1 MTSITAGFL
10 VSGSHR
16 LSVHLPP
23 PAALSFWGWGIEM
36 TDTAARPQLAY
47 LTDVLKELRAKGTHF
62 RLRVLDDQQ
71 APVCHYDGKEVI
83 NLASNNYLGLAN
95 HPKLIEASLKA
106 TRELGVGSGAVRTIA
121 GTMRI
126 HMELEERIARFKNV
140 EACVVFQSGFAA
152 NAGTVSAILG
162 KDDFILSDEL
172 NHASIIDGARLSRAK
187 IKVFRHKD
195 VAHCEEL
202 LKEIENEP
210 GHKLVI
216 TDGVFSMDGDIG
228 PVDKLA
234 AVAEKHGAI
243 MMVDDAHASG
253 VLGRNGR
260 GSIDHFGM
268 HGRVD
273 VQVGTLSKAIGALG
287 GYVCGSKDLIDYLYH
302 RARPFLFST
311 SHPPSVAAT
320 CIAAFDILE
329 QEPERIERLW
339 SNTRYFQ
346 GALKSAGFNIGGVNT
361 PATETP
367 ITPVIIG
374 EGRAAMDYSRA
385 LFEEGVMGTGIA
397 FPTVPEGK
405 ARIRLILTSE
415 HTKAQMDR
423 ALETL
428 ERVAKRI
435 GLLG

>member
-1 MTSITAGFL
+1 MTENAT
-10 VSGSHR
+10 
-16 LSVHLPP
+16 
-23 PAALSFWGWGIEM
+23 
-36 TDTAARPQLAY
+36 RPQLAY
-47 LTDVLKELRAKGTHF
+47 LTAAMDELRAKGTHF
-62 RLRVLDDQQ
+62 KLRVLDDQQ
-71 APVCHYDGKEVI
+71 APVCHYDGREVI

-95 HPKLIEASLKA
+95 HPKLIEASLAA
-106 TRELGVGSGAVRTIA
+106 TRTLGVGSGAVRTIA

-126 HMELEERIARFKNV
+126 HMELEEKIAHFKNV

-162 KDDFILSDEL
+162 KEDFILSDEL
-172 NHASIIDGARLSRAK
+172 NHASIIDGARLSRAN

-195 VAHCEEL
+195 VVHCEQL
-202 LKEIENEP
+202 LQEIANEP
-210 GHKLVI
+210 GHRLVI

-234 AVAEKHGAI
+234 PLAEKYGAI

-329 QEPERIERLW
+329 NEPERIDRLW
-339 SNTRYFQ
+339 KNTRYFQ
-346 GALKSAGFNIGGVNT
+346 GELKRVGFNIVGANT

-367 ITPVIIG
+367 ITPVIVG
-374 EGRAAMDYSRA
+374 EGRVAMDFSRA
-385 LFEEGVMGTGIA
+385 LFDEGVMGTGIA

-415 HTKAQMDR
+415 HTKDQLDR

-428 ERVAKRI
+428 QRVAKRMN
-435 GLLG
+435 LLK

>member
-1 MTSITAGFL
+1 MTSTN
-10 VSGSHR
+10 S
-16 LSVHLPP
+16 
-23 PAALSFWGWGIEM
+23 AAL
-36 TDTAARPQLAY
+36 RPQLAH
-47 LTDVLKELRAKGTHF
+47 LTAVLDDLRAKGTHF
-62 RLRVLDDQQ
+62 KLRVLDDQQ

-95 HPKLIEASLKA
+95 HPKLIEAAIKA
-106 TRELGVGSGAVRTIA
+106 TREFGVGSGAVRTIA

-126 HMELEERIARFKNV
+126 HMDLEEKIARFKNV

-162 KDDFILSDEL
+162 KEDFILSDEL
-172 NHASIIDGARLSRAK
+172 NHASIIDGARLSRAT

-195 VAHCEEL
+195 AAHCEQLLQEL
-202 LKEIENEP
+202 ADKP

-234 AVAEKHGAI
+234 ALAEKYGAI

-260 GSIDHFGM
+260 GSVDHFGM
-268 HGRVD
+268 YGKVD

-329 QEPERIERLW
+329 AEPERIQRLW
-339 SNTRYFQ
+339 DNTHYFQ
-346 GALKSAGFNIGGVNT
+346 GELAGAGFNIGGVTT
-361 PATETP
+361 PATQTP
-367 ITPVIIG
+367 ITPIIIG
-374 EGRAAMDYSRA
+374 EGRAAMEFSRA
-385 LFEEGVMGTGIA
+385 LFDEGVMGTGIA

-405 ARIRLILTSE
+405 ARIRAIVTSE
-415 HTKAQMDR
+415 HTRDQLDR
-423 ALETL
+423 ALETI
-428 ERVAKRI
+428 EHVARRM

>member
-1 MTSITAGFL
+1 MTETA
-10 VSGSHR
+10 
-16 LSVHLPP
+16 
-23 PAALSFWGWGIEM
+23 
-36 TDTAARPQLAY
+36 TRPQLGY
-47 LTDVLKELRAKGTHF
+47 LTAVLDELKAKGTHF
-62 RLRVLDDQQ
+62 RLRVLEDQQ
-71 APVCHYDGKEVI
+71 SPVCHYDGKEVI

-95 HPKLIEASLKA
+95 HPKMIEASLAA
-106 TRELGVGSGAVRTIA
+106 TRTLGVGSGAVRTIA

-126 HMELEERIARFKNV
+126 HMELEEKIARFKNV

-162 KDDFILSDEL
+162 KEDFILSDEL

-202 LKEIENEP
+202 LREVANEQ
-210 GHKLVI
+210 GRRLVI

-234 AVAEKHGAI
+234 ALAEKYGAI

-260 GSIDHFGM
+260 GSIDHFGV

-273 VQVGTLSKAIGALG
+273 VQVGTLSKAIGAMG
-287 GYVCGSKDLIDYLYH
+287 GYVCGTRDLIDYLYH

-311 SHPPSVAAT
+311 SHPPSVAAS

-339 SNTRYFQ
+339 ENTRYFQ
-346 GALKSAGFNIGGVNT
+346 SELKRAGFNIGGVNT

-367 ITPVIIG
+367 ITPVIVG
-374 EGRAAMDYSRA
+374 EGRAAMEFSRA

-415 HTKAQMDR
+415 HTRAQLDR

-428 ERVAKRI
+428 QRVAKRMGI
-435 GLLG
+435 V